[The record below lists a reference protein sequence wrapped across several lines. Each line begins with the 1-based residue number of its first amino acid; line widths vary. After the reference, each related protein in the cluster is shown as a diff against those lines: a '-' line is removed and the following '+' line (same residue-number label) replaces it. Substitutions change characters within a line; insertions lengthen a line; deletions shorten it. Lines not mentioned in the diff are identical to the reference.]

1 MKKILL
7 GIAVILF
14 SAMCCVIYK
23 EYHWDFLEV
32 VYVFSPLLV
41 LALLFGVHLKKRET
55 NNLLAIISLLR
66 RAFELTNLNIVF
78 SHRQS
83 PLPYIAVK

>member
-32 VYVFSPLLV
+32 VYVFSPFVGLGLAVWGV
-41 LALLFGVHLKKRET
+41 LEKERD
-55 NNLLAIISLLR
+55 
-66 RAFELTNLNIVF
+66 
-78 SHRQS
+78 
-83 PLPYIAVK
+83 

>member
-32 VYVFSPLLV
+32 LYVFSPFVGLGLAVWGV
-41 LALLFGVHLKKRET
+41 LEKERET

-66 RAFELTNLNIVF
+66 RAF
-78 SHRQS
+78 
-83 PLPYIAVK
+83 